1 MYCWHILAN
10 KHHDMPDTN
19 YDKFNLVVSTL
30 FLNKWY
36 LKKSTFFENDPHKKS
51 YKSHAKS
58 QSQFFVDS
66 SLKHLPVKMSILVH

>member
-36 LKKSTFFENDPHKKS
+36 LKKSTFFENDP
-51 YKSHAKS
+51 Y
-58 QSQFFVDS
+58 DNIL
-66 SLKHLPVKMSILVH
+66 LKYVYNSDLI

>member
-36 LKKSTFFENDPHKKS
+36 LKKSTFFENDP
-51 YKSHAKS
+51 YKYNIVKIF
-58 QSQFFVDS
+58 QSWRGKNARHCLEIESNF
-66 SLKHLPVKMSILVH
+66 

>member
-10 KHHDMPDTN
+10 KQHDMPNTK

-36 LKKSTFFENDPHKKS
+36 LKKSTFLENDP
-51 YKSHAKS
+51 YMYPPIDCVTNL
-58 QSQFFVDS
+58 FYCN
-66 SLKHLPVKMSILVH
+66 

>member
-36 LKKSTFFENDPHKKS
+36 LKKSTFFENDPYDNILLKYVYNS
-51 YKSHAKS
+51 
-58 QSQFFVDS
+58 DS
-66 SLKHLPVKMSILVH
+66 ML